1 MTSRNSW
8 KPGVGIRILDND
20 GGFSPE
26 GFGKYKENGIPYAE
40 LSLRHNELENMN
52 FYEKP
57 EILNNLANSS
67 GVEFWSFHIPFGN
80 EINPA
85 ILNEKESKEAMAI
98 MEKGIRAA
106 AKIGIQT
113 MVIHPSAEPNKP
125 EERREKMK
133 KSIENMKIL
142 SDLCRSL
149 GAVLAVEDL
158 PRTCLGNCSDEIIE
172 FLDAIPSLM
181 LCYDTNHLTV
191 QKNSDF
197 LNALI
202 EHGLHGRIRT
212 IHVSDYDGIDE
223 KHRLPFDG
231 VNDWKDILS
240 KLEMLDYN
248 GVFMYEVDKA
258 WDRDKPYTVKDVA
271 QNFEKMMKL

>member
-1 MTSRNSW
+1 
-8 KPGVGIRILDND
+8 
-20 GGFSPE
+20 
-26 GFGKYKENGIPYAE
+26 
-40 LSLRHNELENMN
+40 
-52 FYEKP
+52 
-57 EILNNLANSS
+57 
-67 GVEFWSFHIPFGN
+67 
-80 EINPA
+80 
-85 ILNEKESKEAMAI
+85 
-98 MEKGIRAA
+98 
-106 AKIGIQT
+106 

-172 FLDAIPSLM
+172 FLGSIPSLM

-212 IHVSDYDGIDE
+212 VHVSDYDGIDE

-240 KLEMLDYN
+240 KLEVLDYN